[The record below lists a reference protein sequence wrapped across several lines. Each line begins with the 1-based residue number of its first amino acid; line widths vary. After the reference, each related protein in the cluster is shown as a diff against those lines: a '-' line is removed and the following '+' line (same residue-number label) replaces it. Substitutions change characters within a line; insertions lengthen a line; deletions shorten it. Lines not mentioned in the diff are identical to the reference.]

1 MHEPKHERDAR
12 ALVRAPDAQ
21 RSSSSFMEDE
31 DGADQE
37 YSWEGIYERP
47 WEAVREAWADGNKYG
62 TLTI

>member
-1 MHEPKHERDAR
+1 M
-12 ALVRAPDAQ
+12 RAPDAQ